1 MSVEDVLATYSLLAE
16 TDTNKKL
23 QASLSKFAI
32 TREGSAL
39 VFRSG
44 NPSVETLQLLTIP
57 IIKKSVSERI
67 RNEGIF
73 KEEAY
78 SGLYTFEKRESD
90 PVRMS
95 ENISL
100 VSNDTSGQ
108 SGGGYTKIL
117 IKVFGDAETLFAQK
131 DSLNLVFPGYYEDV
145 PVGDRFRK
153 GEILTPDFAGA
164 FLNSERLN
172 PERRKLLSGILHTIV
187 AGSNGQL
194 RTIKNPFF
202 TENTISQAFT

>member
-1 MSVEDVLATYSLLAE
+1 MEDVLATYSLLAE

-32 TREGSAL
+32 TREGTAL

-78 SGLYTFEKRESD
+78 SGLYAFEKRESD

-100 VSNDTSGQ
+100 VSNDIGGQ
-108 SGGGYTKIL
+108 SGGYTKIL
-117 IKVFGDAETLFAQK
+117 IKVFGDTDTLFAQK
-131 DSLNLVFPGYYEDV
+131 DSLNLIFPGYYQDI
-145 PVGDRFRK
+145 PVGDRFQK

-172 PERRKLLSGILHTIV
+172 PERRKLLS
-187 AGSNGQL
+187 
-194 RTIKNPFF
+194 
-202 TENTISQAFT
+202 